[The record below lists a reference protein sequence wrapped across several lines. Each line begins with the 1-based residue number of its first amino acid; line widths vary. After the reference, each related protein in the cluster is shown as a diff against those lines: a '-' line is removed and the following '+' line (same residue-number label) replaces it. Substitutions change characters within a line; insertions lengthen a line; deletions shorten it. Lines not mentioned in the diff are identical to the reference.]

1 MQYRYELKFPIR
13 KDKIHLVDIW
23 INNQIFIKK
32 HYPDREINS
41 CYYDTPFYKTANDNI
56 AGISRRLKFR
66 SRWYNND
73 KKPFFEVKIKKSTLG
88 TKVICKLDDYDFVN
102 KKISVKN
109 FQNNKDYF
117 YKYLNNLELD
127 PVIQISYIRK
137 YYIRNNIRITLD
149 NNIKYK
155 DLKKNNNS
163 LCFDNSNIL
172 EIKFDKIYLNEA
184 KEFFKHFPFRAKRNS
199 KYLRGLS
206 HLKIANYI

>member
-1 MQYRYELKFPIR
+1 M
-13 KDKIHLVDIW
+13 V
-23 INNQIFIKK
+23 
-32 HYPDREINS
+32 
-41 CYYDTPFYKTANDNI
+41 
-56 AGISRRLKFR
+56 
-66 SRWYNND
+66 
-73 KKPFFEVKIKKSTLG
+73 
-88 TKVICKLDDYDFVN
+88 CKLDDYDFVN